1 MTTDQQGGGPTG
13 GPTVLRILLG
23 AQLRRLREAKGISR
37 EEAGYLLRASE
48 SKISRMELG
57 RVGFKERDIADL
69 LSLYGITHQDERAA
83 LLALARQA
91 NTPGW
96 WQRYGDI
103 LPSWFQTYLGLEE
116 AATLI
121 RTYEVQ
127 FVPGLLQT
135 EDYARAVI
143 SYGNPGAPAG
153 EIERRV
159 SLRMQRQQLLTRS
172 DAPQLWAVVDEAAL
186 RRTLGSPA
194 VMAAQLERLI
204 KASELP
210 NVTLQVLPFQVGAHA
225 AEAGA
230 FTILRF
236 PEPDLPDVVYTEQ
249 LTGALY
255 LDKRDDVDA
264 YMAAVDRLSVESAPP
279 RTTVEILSRILQETT
294 PSDDD
299 AKDS

>member
-1 MTTDQQGGGPTG
+1 VATEQQGSGPTG
-13 GPTVLRILLG
+13 GPTVLRIMLG
-23 AQLRRLREAKGISR
+23 TQLRRLREAKGITR
-37 EEAGYLLRASE
+37 QDAGYLIRASE

-57 RVGFKERDIADL
+57 RVGFKGRDIADL
-69 LSLYGITHQDERAA
+69 LTLYGITDRHERAA

-96 WQRYGDI
+96 WQRDGDI
-103 LPSWFQTYLGLEE
+103 LPSWFATYLGLEE

-143 SYGNPGAPAG
+143 GHGNAGAPAA
-153 EIERRV
+153 EVERRV
-159 SLRMQRQQLLTRS
+159 SLRMKRQQPLTRPA
-172 DAPQLWAVVDEAAL
+172 APQLWAVVDEAAV
-186 RRTLGSPA
+186 RRPMGSRA
-194 VMAAQLERLI
+194 VLAAQLERLVT
-204 KASELP
+204 AAELP

-236 PEPDLPDVVYTEQ
+236 PEPDLPDVVYIEQ
-249 LTGALY
+249 LTSALY

-264 YMAAVDRLSVESAPP
+264 YLAAMDRLSVESAPP
-279 RTTVEILSRILQETT
+279 RATVEILNRVLQETT
-294 PSDDD
+294 DDDD
-299 AKDS
+299 AAHS

>member
-1 MTTDQQGGGPTG
+1 MTTDQQGSGPTG

-37 EEAGYLLRASE
+37 EDAGYLIRASE

-57 RVGFKERDIADL
+57 RVSFKERDIADL
-69 LSLYGITHQDERAA
+69 LSLYGITHQEEREA

-91 NTPGW
+91 NNPGW
-96 WQRYGDI
+96 WQRYGDV

-135 EDYARAVI
+135 DDYAHAVI
-143 SYGNPGAPAG
+143 TYGNPGAGAE

-159 SLRMQRQQLLTRS
+159 SLRMKRQQLLTRP

-186 RRTLGSPA
+186 RRPIGGPA
-194 VMAAQLERLI
+194 VMAAQLEHLI

-255 LDKRDDVDA
+255 LDKRDDVEA
-264 YMAAVDRLSVESAPP
+264 YVGAVDRLSVESAPP
-279 RTTVEILSRILQETT
+279 RPTVEILKRILQETT
-294 PSDDD
+294 PSEDD
-299 AKDS
+299 AEHS

>member
-1 MTTDQQGGGPTG
+1 VTTDQQGSGPTG
-13 GPTVLRILLG
+13 GPTVLRIMLG

-37 EEAGYLLRASE
+37 EDAGYLIRASE

-57 RVGFKERDIADL
+57 RVGFKERDIVDL

-96 WQRYGDI
+96 WQRYSDV
-103 LPSWFQTYLGLEE
+103 LPSWLQTYLGLEE
-116 AATLI
+116 AAALI

-135 EDYARAVI
+135 DDYARAVI
-143 SYGNPGAPAG
+143 GYGNSGAPAE

-159 SLRMQRQQLLTRS
+159 SLRMKRQQLLTRS
-172 DAPQLWAVVDEAAL
+172 DAPQLWTVVDEAAL
-186 RRTLGSPA
+186 RRPMGSPG
-194 VMAAQLERLI
+194 VMAAQLEHLI

-236 PEPDLPDVVYTEQ
+236 PEPDLPDVVYVEQ

-264 YMAAVDRLSVESAPP
+264 YMAVVDRLSVESAPP
-279 RTTVEILSRILQETT
+279 RTTVEILNRILQETT

-299 AKDS
+299 APHS

>member
-1 MTTDQQGGGPTG
+1 VTTDQQGSGPTG
-13 GPTVLRILLG
+13 GPTVLRIMLG
-23 AQLRRLREAKGISR
+23 AQLRRLREAKRISR
-37 EEAGYLLRASE
+37 EDAGYLIRASE

-57 RVGFKERDIADL
+57 RVGFKERDIDDL
-69 LSLYGITHQDERAA
+69 LSLYGITNQDERAA

-96 WQRYGDI
+96 WQRYGDV

-116 AATLI
+116 AAALI

-135 EDYARAVI
+135 DDYARAVI
-143 SYGNPGAPAG
+143 GYGNSGAPAE

-159 SLRMQRQQLLTRS
+159 SLRMKRQQLLTRS

-186 RRTLGSPA
+186 RRTMGSPG
-194 VMAAQLERLI
+194 VMAAQLEHLI

-210 NVTLQVLPFQVGAHA
+210 NVTLQVLPFQVGAHT

-230 FTILRF
+230 FTLLRF
-236 PEPDLPDVVYTEQ
+236 PEPDLPDVVYIEQ

-279 RTTVEILSRILQETT
+279 RTTVEILNRILQERT

-299 AKDS
+299 APHS